1 MRLSEFDY
9 DLPEELIA
17 QEPLAD
23 RTQSRMLHLERA
35 SGAVHHRR
43 FLDLIDLLEPGDLL
57 VVNNSRVTARRLFG
71 HRPTGGKVELLL
83 VGRGEDGSYTA
94 LTKPAKKL
102 KPGTRID
109 SEEGWLAEVLED
121 LGEGQKRL
129 MIDWGG
135 SDAEHAGEIP
145 LPPYIMSRLADE
157 ERYQTVFA
165 QSPGSAAAPTAGLH
179 FTQPVLDRLAEKGVG
194 LAEVTLSVSIDTFR
208 PVQTDD
214 LSEHV
219 MHGEVCAVPPET
231 VEAVRQCTGR
241 VVAVG
246 TTAARTLES
255 FAAGPRELEAGEK
268 TTRLFITPGYDFK
281 ILDGLLTNFHMPRTT
296 MLLMISALAGRDA
309 IRIAY
314 DQAVAERYR
323 FLSFGDCMLIL

>member
-1 MRLSEFDY
+1 MRLSDFDY
-9 DLPEELIA
+9 YLPEELIA

-23 RTQSRMLHLERA
+23 RTKSRMLHLDCRT
-35 SGAVHHRR
+35 GDVMHRR
-43 FLDLIDLLEPGDLL
+43 FLEIIDLLEPGDLL

-83 VGRGEDGSYTA
+83 IGRQEDGSYTA

-102 KPGTRID
+102 KPGSLID
-109 SEEGWLAEVLED
+109 SEEGWRAEVLED
-121 LGEGQKRL
+121 LGDGKKRL
-129 MIDWGG
+129 LIDWA
-135 SDAEHAGEIP
+135 DAEPDRAGEIP
-145 LPPYIMSRLADE
+145 LPPYILARLADE

-165 QSPGSAAAPTAGLH
+165 LSPGSAAAPTAGLH
-179 FTQPVLDRLAEKGVG
+179 FTQPVLDRLAKKGVG

-219 MHGEVCAVPPET
+219 MHGEVCSIPEET
-231 VEAVRQCTGR
+231 AEAIRRCKGR
-241 VVAVG
+241 IVAVG

-255 FAAGPRELEAGEK
+255 FASGPREVEPGEK
-268 TTRLFITPGYDFK
+268 TTRLFITPGFEFQ

-296 MLLMISALAGRDA
+296 MLLMISALAGKDSIQR
-309 IRIAY
+309 AY